1 MKKLFLMLLL
11 IILPISFMGCSSANM
26 EEKITI
32 NKEDSHLSMA
42 KMGADYNIGPLNS
55 PKYGIQIYAKEYKHG
70 ELTQKH
76 NLLKTSIKLENNIND
91 LHVGVFQNNE
101 NISVG
106 LDGSYLDVP
115 VNFFNKSYNGTAL
128 SVLDV
133 EKEIKLNKEI
143 PIAIYSIG
151 KKDDSTYAM
160 NIDGND
166 DLDLG
171 LNENDLII
179 YLKINKV
186 GDL

>member
-11 IILPISFMGCSSANM
+11 IILPISFMGCSSANI
-26 EEKITI
+26 EDKITI
-32 NKEDSHLSMA
+32 NKEDSHLSMVG
-42 KMGADYNIGPLNS
+42 MGTDYKISPLDRS
-55 PKYGIQIYAKEYKHG
+55 KYGVQIYAKEYNYG
-70 ELTQKH
+70 ELTEKH

-91 LHVGVFQNNE
+91 LHIGVFQNDK

-106 LDGSYLDVP
+106 LDGSYLDFP

-133 EKEIKLNKEI
+133 EKDIELNKEI

-151 KKDDSTYAM
+151 KKDESTYAM

-166 DLDLG
+166 DLG
-171 LNENDLII
+171 LNENELII

-186 GDL
+186 GDM